1 MRCSQLTP
9 LASLFTIV
17 EFMWSINNIDE
28 DNTALRC
35 GAIEREDIGDELY

>member
-17 EFMWSINNIDE
+17 EFIPSMNNIDE
-28 DNTALRC
+28 DNMALKR
-35 GAIEREDIGDELY
+35 GTIERGDVANELY